1 MVARINT
8 HAASK
13 PAAGRSGCPGE
24 ISHAATRLV
33 TAKAAFVVAQGD
45 GLRVD
50 SLRSAKG

>member
-24 ISHAATRLV
+24 ISHAATRVV
-33 TAKAAFVVAQGD
+33 TAKAAFVDIQAD
-45 GLRVD
+45 RLRVD